1 MTVDELVQF
10 FRMDTS
16 DTLEPFLWSDTE
28 VLVYA
33 NEARDQFVRTTGGIS
48 DEIQIPVL
56 KGVAKANV
64 PSGVLNF
71 RYAYINYTNKKIPFV
86 NEGELPAP
94 GYGYGVK
101 HGGVTD
107 TRTGRMV
114 AIEIG
119 NQTDTI
125 RWIPTPVEDDTCT
138 LGIYRLPNTPLV
150 RGGEITEVQLIH
162 HRHLVDYMKF
172 LAYSKHDAET
182 LQNTRSSNYK
192 EMFERYCHQCIG
204 ERERYRSHTHV
215 VAYGGL

>member
-16 DTLEPFLWSDTE
+16 DTIEPFLWSDAE

-48 DEIQIPVL
+48 DEIQVPVV

-64 PSGVLNF
+64 PASVLNF
-71 RYAYINYTNKKIPFV
+71 RYAYVTYNTAKVPFV

-107 TRTGRMV
+107 TRTGRLV

-119 NQTDTI
+119 NQPDVI

-138 LGIYRLPNTPLV
+138 IGVYRLPNAPLS
-150 RGGEITEVQLIH
+150 RGGEITEVQPQH

-172 LAYSKHDAET
+172 LAYAKHDAET
-182 LQNTRSSNYK
+182 LQNTRSVTYK
-192 EMFERYCHQCIG
+192 QLFEAYCQQCVDERALYRAHPRLIG
-204 ERERYRSHTHV
+204 
-215 VAYGGL
+215 YGGL